1 MADELILSLYV
12 IGAAIPSVILIYGAY
27 WAFSIRHAIF
37 TGVYRSQ
44 ALWIGFFSL
53 YFIGYVGGFDSGAH
67 GVSLT
72 FDLLLTAYYVVL
84 SLLLFRLIDV
94 DVKVA
99 RRSDPLLRDTLRWRT
114 LRLIVWTIIVGASF
128 LVFVVAGSRDIGIAI
143 APLIIAVSQA
153 LVYLP
158 MAISGV
164 IGLTIGA
171 RRSAD
176 QTFRRSLEWFG
187 LFFVAL
193 LFSSSS
199 YFLVISGL
207 VIVPTDLY
215 NSLGGLAFIPAAY
228 CLYRSAKSLAPLGR
242 IPLDGPS

>member
-1 MADELILSLYV
+1 MAGEFILSLQV

-27 WAFSIRHAIF
+27 WAFAIRRAIF

-53 YFIGYVGGFDSGAH
+53 YFIGYVSGLDNGAP

-72 FDLLLTAYYVVL
+72 FDLLVTAYYVVL

-94 DVKVA
+94 DVNVA

-114 LRLIVWTIIVGASF
+114 LRLIIWTIIMAASF
-128 LVFVVAGSRDIGIAI
+128 LVFIVAASRDIGIAI
-143 APLIIAVSQA
+143 PPLIIAVSQA

-158 MAISGV
+158 MAIPGV

-176 QTFRRSLEWFG
+176 QTLRRSLEWLG

-193 LFSSSS
+193 LLTSLS
-199 YFLVISGL
+199 YFLVIGGL
-207 VIVPTDLY
+207 VTVPRDLY

-242 IPLDGPS
+242 ISLERPS